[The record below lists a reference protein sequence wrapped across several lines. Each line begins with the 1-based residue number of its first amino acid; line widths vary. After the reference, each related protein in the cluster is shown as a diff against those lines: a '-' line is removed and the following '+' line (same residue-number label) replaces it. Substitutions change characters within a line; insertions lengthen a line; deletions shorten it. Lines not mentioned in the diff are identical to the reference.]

1 MVLKRCVRDKILK
14 GFIHYS
20 KEFNPKYIKKEDSLK
35 CIEMIGVRETIEE
48 ALVKIPV
55 RSDKRKPGH

>member
-35 CIEMIGVRETIEE
+35 CIEMIGVRETI
-48 ALVKIPV
+48 
-55 RSDKRKPGH
+55 